1 MAELTYAE
9 VQTVPYAQ
17 AALLNNATPICKCN
31 RGGGIVHTN
40 GSGLITLKGNRSYSA
55 KVSCNI
61 ALAEGATVGEIAIA
75 LAINGEVLP
84 ATVAV
89 ATPAAVGDF
98 WNVSTFAEIAVPY
111 GCCETLSVENA
122 SPAPTGGTN
131 PEIDIRNL
139 NVDVNPV
146 SN

>member
-1 MAELTYAE
+1 MAEFIYPE
-9 VQTVPYAQ
+9 VQNVPYEQ

-55 KVSCNI
+55 KLSCNI
-61 ALAEGATVGEIAIA
+61 SLAEGATVGEIAIA
-75 LAINGEVLP
+75 LAVNGEVLP
-84 ATVAV
+84 VTVAA

-98 WNVSTFAEIAVPY
+98 WNVSTFAEISVPC

-122 SPAPTGGTN
+122 SPAPEGGTN
-131 PEIDIRNL
+131 PEIQIRNL
-139 NVDVNPV
+139 NVDVNLV
-146 SN
+146 NN